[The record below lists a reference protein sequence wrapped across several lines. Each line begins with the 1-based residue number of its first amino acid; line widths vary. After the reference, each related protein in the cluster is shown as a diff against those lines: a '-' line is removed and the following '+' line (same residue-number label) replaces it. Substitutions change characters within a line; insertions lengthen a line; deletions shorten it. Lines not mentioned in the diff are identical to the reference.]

1 VEERGPGYSLQR
13 AFQRYEALGRDGSVS
28 ADEFRALL
36 RNFNLEV
43 SHDHLEC
50 IVAACRPLPPT
61 TSSASASAART
72 PGYTPGRDASG
83 LPRLDCRRFMER
95 LKGLDHSALA
105 SSTPLSGTLMCLICS
120 DDALLALTSRGV
132 AQLSNNFQATAP
144 AFGPPSR
151 HWKSSNRQGGPSQIA
166 HWARSGSCGC
176 GV

>member
-43 SHDHLEC
+43 EHDDLAY

-61 TSSASASAART
+61 TTSSYART
-72 PGYTPGRDASG
+72 PGTTPGRDASG

-95 LKGLDHSALA
+95 LKGLDNSALA
-105 SSTPLSGTLMCLICS
+105 SSTPLSGSSASLICS
-120 DDALLALTSRGV
+120 LMPSLRVVWLHRPPALGVANVNFSSALTCS
-132 AQLSNNFQATAP
+132 
-144 AFGPPSR
+144 
-151 HWKSSNRQGGPSQIA
+151 
-166 HWARSGSCGC
+166 
-176 GV
+176 

>member
-1 VEERGPGYSLQR
+1 MEERGPGYSLQR

-132 AQLSNNFQATAP
+132 AQ
-144 AFGPPSR
+144 
-151 HWKSSNRQGGPSQIA
+151 
-166 HWARSGSCGC
+166 
-176 GV
+176 